1 MANLKDILYKVSLQ
15 SVSGKTDLEVK
26 GIHFDSRKVGPGDV
40 FIATRGTQVDGHDF
54 IENAIDKGAIAVI
67 CEELPDKQPTDV
79 TFIQVLDSCSAMGI
93 LASNFYGNPSDKLKL
108 VGVTGT
114 NGKTTTVTLLFN
126 LFSELGYNA
135 GLLSTVENKIKDKV
149 IPSTHTTPDSIS
161 INALLADM
169 VKEGCTHAF
178 MEVSSHA
185 VVQQRIA
192 GLKFAGGVFTNIT
205 HEHLDYH
212 KTFDEYIKA
221 KKLFFDNLPSSAFA
235 LSNADDKRGAVM
247 LQNTKAN
254 KMTFSLKTM
263 ADFRARIKTNSFQ
276 GLELVID
283 NRDVW
288 FKLTGTFNA
297 YNLIAIYATA
307 VLLGEE
313 PEEVLTSLSNLDP
326 ARGRFERMVSSEGII
341 AIVDY
346 AHTPDALE
354 NVLNTI
360 ADIRGGNEKVI
371 TVVGCGGNRDTAK
384 RPVMADLAT
393 KLSDKVILTSDN
405 PRNEDPEEILKQMQ
419 TGVSKA
425 EVKKVITI
433 QDRKEAIKTAVML
446 AERGDIILIA
456 GKGHE
461 TYQEIKGIKHPFDD
475 KEVVNEMFNIL
486 NK

>member
-67 CEELPDKQPTDV
+67 CQELPDKQPTDV